1 MIKNSDIRITV
12 EDEEEEEKEEYST
25 SVDDIFKYE
34 KYAYYFEFP
43 SLTDSGYVEI
53 SNQTLTILFPEQP
66 ISYSQHKHYNS
77 RSLQLQVN
85 NQLVFCNQWIPTYTF
100 DDCLR
105 IKDMFYKA
113 YKEIVA
119 HEHTTA
125 NYQGC
130 HYIPQDETTMSYS
143 TKSFYL
149 YCSETR
155 HSTTICLDLKK
166 NSEKLNLQKPC
177 PVNCLNIVIG
187 NNLVFCSK
195 TLLESIAHN
204 DVQFIISF
212 ILYKLI

>member
-1 MIKNSDIRITV
+1 MTQNNDDICITV
-12 EDEEEEEKEEYST
+12 EEEEEVST
-25 SVDDIFKYE
+25 SVDDLFKYE
-34 KYAYYFEFP
+34 KYTYYFDFP
-43 SLTDSGYVEI
+43 SLSDSGYVEI
-53 SNQTLTILFPEQP
+53 SNNTITILFPEQP
-66 ISYSQHKHYNS
+66 SSYSQNKHYNS

-85 NQLVFCNQWIPTYTF
+85 NQLVFSNQWIPTYTF

-119 HEHTTA
+119 HAPT

-130 HYIPQDETTMSYS
+130 PYIPPDETTMSYNK
-143 TKSFYL
+143 KSFYL

-155 HSTTICLDLKK
+155 HSTTVCLDLKTK
-166 NSEKLNLQKPC
+166 KSETISLQQ
-177 PVNCLNIVIG
+177 PVHDLNIWIG

-195 TLLESIAHN
+195 TLLEALAHN
-204 DVQFIISF
+204 DVHFIISF